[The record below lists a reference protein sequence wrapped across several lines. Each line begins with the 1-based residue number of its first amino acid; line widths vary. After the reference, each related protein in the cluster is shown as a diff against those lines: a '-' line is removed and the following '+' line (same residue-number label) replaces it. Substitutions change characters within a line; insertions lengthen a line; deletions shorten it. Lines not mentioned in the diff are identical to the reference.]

1 MATQQLAK
9 GLASLGR
16 HGDSMLMHV
25 SPSEVAGL
33 KAVGAMTGHKLHTN
47 PRTGMPEAFDFG
59 DFFTSLLPTLAGF
72 MVGGPAG
79 AGLGLKAGTTAAT
92 IAPIAAGMATG
103 AAVAGAKGDNVL
115 MGTLMGGLGGYGGG
129 SMGSAYSAATNPGIT
144 NTISG
149 NVGESLAN
157 QADKL
162 ASNTALNTVKGGTT
176 GIDFSQ
182 LAQGGGGAPG
192 VTLSPSDLA
201 KGALGE
207 TRGTLDAFT
216 PQAAGGTSSMMD
228 TAGRFVEN
236 LGGTGP
242 AALKLGAPTVMAGY
256 EAGMFNPKIDTS
268 LEEKRKAEEM
278 KYVDKIT
285 GKLNPYQSSPNFGTM
300 LMATGGTVNTNS
312 SSISSGGIQDLY
324 GTNDQTTGTR
334 NISQD
339 GYGIGR
345 LNSLAAEGSKAK
357 AADTFYA
364 AGGPIA
370 FADGGIFELEAAKGG
385 YLDGAGDGG
394 EAESIYLD
402 SQAPLN
408 LNLVSKPSES
418 SSGNRSATQ
427 VLADMDRKYLSE
439 NENPFVMGMRPQLQI
454 ETFLKSLNKPTGI
467 NSRPYYEQFMS
478 NTPGINAAQ
487 PKSYALNVNT
497 GKQEPQYAQGG
508 YLDGAGDGMSDSIPA
523 TIEGKQ
529 PARLA
534 DGEFVIP
541 ADVVSH
547 LGNGSTKAGSKRLYA
562 MLDKVRHAR
571 TGTKKQGKEIKPEKY
586 MLV

>member
-25 SPSEVAGL
+25 SPAEVAGL
-33 KAVGAMTGHKLHTN
+33 QHLGKMTGHKLHTN
-47 PRTGMPEAFDFG
+47 PHTGMPEAFDFG

-79 AGLGLKAGTTAAT
+79 AAMGLEGTAAT
-92 IAPIAAGMATG
+92 LAPIAAGMATG
-103 AAVAGAKGDNVL
+103 AAVAGAKGDDL
-115 MGTLMGGLGGYGGG
+115 LTGTLMGGLGGFGGG
-129 SMGSAYSAATNPGIT
+129 NLGSSLGKMG
-144 NTISG
+144 
-149 NVGESLAN
+149 
-157 QADKL
+157 
-162 ASNTALNTVKGGTT
+162 
-176 GIDFSQ
+176 
-182 LAQGGGGAPG
+182 AQGGYQAGQE
-192 VTLSPSDLA
+192 VA
-201 KGALGE
+201 KGTAQTTAAG
-207 TRGTLDAFT
+207 LDAL
-216 PQAAGGTSSMMD
+216 D
-228 TAGRFVEN
+228 TAANPFFGSANTMPTALTNAGSTAASGASAAAPMAYSESLGQMGRGAMDI
-236 LGGTGP
+236 LKPGGYDKFTSP
-242 AALKLGAPTVMAGY
+242 AIGGSAFQLGAPLAMAGY
-256 EAGMFNPKIDTS
+256 EGAKEDLYPTIDTT
-268 LEEKRKAEEM
+268 EEEARRKAEAN
-278 KYVDKIT
+278 KYVDPIT

-370 FADGGIFELEAAKGG
+370 FAEGGSSNIYIPGYNSPTFSQGSFGGNPLLALLSLMFANQGMFNPQANTAAPTAPTTIDPLNAPGMYPQAADNYMASVPTDKGTFALKAKGG
-385 YLDGAGDGG
+385 YLNGH
-394 EAESIYLD
+394 
-402 SQAPLN
+402 
-408 LNLVSKPSES
+408 
-418 SSGNRSATQ
+418 
-427 VLADMDRKYLSE
+427 
-439 NENPFVMGMRPQLQI
+439 
-454 ETFLKSLNKPTGI
+454 
-467 NSRPYYEQFMS
+467 
-478 NTPGINAAQ
+478 
-487 PKSYALNVNT
+487 
-497 GKQEPQYAQGG
+497 
-508 YLDGAGDGMSDSIPA
+508 GDGMSDSIPA

-547 LGNGSTKAGSKRLYA
+547 LGNGSSKAGSKRLYA

-571 TGTKKQGKEIKPEKY
+571 TGNKKQGKEIKPEKY
-586 MLV
+586 MPT